1 LLQIKSPTFL
11 KEIVRDDFFIYYTNV
26 FMKNDT
32 RKVLIAAPVHP
43 VLTDG
48 LNALGYSC
56 VLHENI
62 SQEIAFRLIN
72 DCVGVITST
81 RLQLDKG
88 LIDGAPQLKW
98 IGRMGSGMEVID
110 LAYAAQKGIGCYS
123 SPEGNCNA
131 VGEHALGMLLG
142 LMRRI
147 PWSQAEMQA
156 GKWLREE
163 NRGTELEGKTMAII
177 GVGHT
182 GQAFAKKLQGF
193 DMRIIAYDKYF
204 PGAIP
209 GHIVNCGSL
218 SQVFEEAD
226 IVSFHVPLQA
236 DTVHYLDEA
245 FIAQMRKPFI
255 VINTSRGP
263 VVDTVALKKGI
274 TTGKIIGAC
283 LDVFEQEPLTI
294 MNEEMRELIDELMC
308 LPMVIVTPHIAG
320 YTFEAVYKMSKT
332 LLDKLRNDDKIK
344 STI

>member
-1 LLQIKSPTFL
+1 
-11 KEIVRDDFFIYYTNV
+11 
-26 FMKNDT
+26 M
-32 RKVLIAAPVHP
+32 IAAPVHP
-43 VLTDG
+43 VLIDG
-48 LNALGYSC
+48 LQAMGYSC

-88 LIDGAPQLKW
+88 LIDAAPQLRW

-110 LAYAAQKGIGCYS
+110 LAYAAEKGIACYS

-142 LMRRI
+142 LIRRI
-147 PWSQAEMQA
+147 AWSQAEMQA

-177 GVGHT
+177 GFGHT

-193 DMRIIAYDKYF
+193 DMRILAYDKYF
-204 PGAIP
+204 PGVIP
-209 GHIVNCGSL
+209 AHVVSCCSL

-226 IVSFHVPLQA
+226 VVSFHVPLQA
-236 DTVHYLDEA
+236 DTVHYLNEG
-245 FIAQMRKPFI
+245 FIGQMRKPFI
-255 VINTSRGP
+255 VINTSRGQ

-274 TTGKIIGAC
+274 TAGKITGAC
-283 LDVFEQEPLTI
+283 IDVFEQEPLTI
-294 MNEEMRELIDELMC
+294 MKEEMRELIDDMMR
-308 LPMVIVTPHIAG
+308 LPNVVVTPHIAG

-332 LLDKLRNDDKIK
+332 LLDKLSAGILL
-344 STI
+344 SI